1 LAANKQGIS
10 KFEMLTNI
18 IIAYLIICGL
28 MAIGAVIRLSMK
40 WLEKILA

>member
-18 IIAYLIICGL
+18 IITYLVICGL
-28 MAIGAVIRLSMK
+28 MAIGAVIGFSMK
-40 WLEKILA
+40 WLGKILA